1 MAVFFLVVGLE
12 IKREI
17 LVGELSPYATRRC
30 RWPPRWASLV
40 PALIYLAINVGTEG
54 FAGWGIPWPPT

>member
-17 LVGELSPYATRRC
+17 LVGELSSPKNA
-30 RWPPRWASLV
+30 PLP
-40 PALIYLAINVGTEG
+40 
-54 FAGWGIPWPPT
+54 